1 MALVITNCGK
11 RKRVPVD
18 PTLHAAKL
26 ASASSDTVASDWS
39 QRLTT
44 AEPTTPVE
52 HLYAGRA
59 FYEAVRTAKAL
70 SAPLAV
76 VSAGLGLVDGRT
88 RVPSYSLTTVARDPD
103 NILNRTGS
111 LGPEWWSV
119 IRARSPFHSTA
130 PEREDGVILAALSSG
145 YLSMV
150 APEWADWPRERLARL
165 RLFTKALPASLP
177 DALAEAWMPYDDRL
191 EALGNGH
198 AGTLGDFAPRAMRHF
213 AENIFGEGDQASD
226 RAAVLESLEGLT
238 PPNIPTRTR
247 HTDEEIKVMIGTHW
261 DLLEGRSAAMLRH
274 LRDTLG
280 VACEQKRFQG
290 LFAEVAGARRAL
302 A

>member
-88 RVPSYSLTTVARDPD
+88 RVPS
-103 NILNRTGS
+103 
-111 LGPEWWSV
+111 
-119 IRARSPFHSTA
+119 
-130 PEREDGVILAALSSG
+130 
-145 YLSMV
+145 
-150 APEWADWPRERLARL
+150 
-165 RLFTKALPASLP
+165 
-177 DALAEAWMPYDDRL
+177 
-191 EALGNGH
+191 
-198 AGTLGDFAPRAMRHF
+198 
-213 AENIFGEGDQASD
+213 
-226 RAAVLESLEGLT
+226 
-238 PPNIPTRTR
+238 
-247 HTDEEIKVMIGTHW
+247 
-261 DLLEGRSAAMLRH
+261 
-274 LRDTLG
+274 
-280 VACEQKRFQG
+280 
-290 LFAEVAGARRAL
+290 
-302 A
+302 

>member
-11 RKRVPVD
+11 RKRVPAD

-26 ASASSDTVASDWS
+26 ASAPSDTVASDWS

-130 PEREDGVILAALSSG
+130 PETEDGVILAALSSA

-150 APEWADWPRERLARL
+150 APEWADWPSERLARL
-165 RLFTKALPASLP
+165 RLFTKTLPVGLP
-177 DALAEAWMPYDDRL
+177 EALATAWMPYDSRL
-191 EALGNGH
+191 EALGNGQ

-213 AENIFGEGDQASD
+213 AENIFGEGDQASH

-238 PPNIPTRTR
+238 APEIPTRTR

-261 DLLEGRSAAMLRH
+261 DALEGRSGAMLRL

-280 VACEQKRFQG
+280 VACEQKRFKG
-290 LFAEVAGARRAL
+290 LFAEVADERRPL